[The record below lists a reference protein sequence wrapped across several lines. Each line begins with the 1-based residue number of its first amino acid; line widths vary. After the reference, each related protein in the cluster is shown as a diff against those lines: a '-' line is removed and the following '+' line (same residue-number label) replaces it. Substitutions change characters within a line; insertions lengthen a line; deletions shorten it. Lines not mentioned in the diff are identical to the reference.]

1 MRTIRIGSGAGYSG
15 DRIEPA
21 VELAEKG
28 DIQYLVFECLG
39 ERTVA
44 LAQQA
49 RMKNPDSGYDP
60 LLEERMRAVLPVCA
74 SQGIRIVTNMGAAN
88 PLAAARKTAEIARS
102 LGLSSLKIAAIV
114 GDDVLDACKERD
126 LPIMEFDGTIK
137 QLGNRL
143 LSANAYLG
151 AEPIAEALSAGADI
165 VITGRASDPA
175 LFLAPM
181 IHAFGWAMDDWN
193 LLGQGTVAGHL
204 LECAGQITGGYFA
217 DPGYKDIPDLA
228 RLGFPIGEV
237 GEDGGLVITKVKGS
251 GGAVT
256 AQTCKEQL
264 LYEVHDPTQYIQP
277 DVVADFSQV
286 KVEEIAPNRVRVSG
300 GRGTK
305 RTGTLKVSVG
315 YVDSYIGEG
324 QISYAGPGALARGR
338 LALEIVR
345 ERLKLTGVAASE
357 LWFELIGVDSLH
369 GANLAAKANEPY
381 EVRVR
386 VTGRTE
392 NLREAVRI
400 GNEVETLYTNGPAA
414 GGGAVGVERF
424 DLVADSDSFAQIFGA
439 AGDAHADLVRLAG
452 ARGDLSPVQRVDAD
466 QLEPPVAGGDAGEFQ
481 PLANDFQ
488 RQPPPRQCAGAGIG
502 NLALADIAVDVANRD
517 LQRAG
522 TFCSPSAADPHAVR
536 RDLLDLHLR
545 KIRDHV
551 GLDILRGIVHLVEQL
566 LLAGLRR
573 HRAAGAFDL
582 GDDQAAVFADFADRK
597 AEPREIGNVLVAG
610 VGEVA
615 AGDLAGAF
623 KQMSGDG
630 ALPQQVP
637 VIHRP
642 AEGVNHRRQKQRGIG
657 GAPGDHDIGAAGE
670 RLRDRLGAEIGIGRQ

>member
-60 LLEERMRAVLPVCA
+60 LLEERMRAVLPLCA
-74 SQGIRIVTNMGAAN
+74 SKGIKIVTNMGAAN
-88 PLAAARKTAEIARS
+88 PEAAARKTADIAKS
-102 LGLSSLKIAAIV
+102 LGLSALKIAAIV
-114 GDDVLDACKERD
+114 GDDVLDACKDGD
-126 LPIMEFDGTIK
+126 LKIMEFDGTIR

-151 AEPIAEALSAGADI
+151 AEPMAQALTSGADI

-181 IHAFGWAMDDWN
+181 IHAFGWALDDWN

-217 DPGYKDIPDLA
+217 DPGYKDVSGLA

-237 GEDGGLVITKVKGS
+237 GEDGSLVITKVAGS

-264 LYEVHDPTQYIQP
+264 LYEVHDPAKYFQP

-286 KVEEIAPNRVRVSG
+286 KVEEIGPDRVRISG
-300 GRGTK
+300 GRGAK
-305 RTGTLKVSVG
+305 RTDTLKVSVG

-345 ERLKLTGVAASE
+345 ERLKLTGVEASE
-357 LWFELIGVDSLH
+357 WRFELVGVDSLH
-369 GANLAAKANEPY
+369 GPEVSARASEPY

-386 VTGRTE
+386 VSGRTE
-392 NLREAVRI
+392 NLHEAVRI

-414 GGGAVGVERF
+414 GGGAWKSARDV
-424 DLVADSDSFAQIFGA
+424 VA
-439 AGDAHADLVRLAG
+439 
-452 ARGDLSPVQRVDAD
+452 
-466 QLEPPVAGGDAGEFQ
+466 VAS
-481 PLANDFQ
+481 
-488 RQPPPRQCAGAGIG
+488 
-502 NLALADIAVDVANRD
+502 V
-517 LQRAG
+517 
-522 TFCSPSAADPHAVR
+522 
-536 RDLLDLHLR
+536 LL
-545 KIRDHV
+545 
-551 GLDILRGIVHLVEQL
+551 
-566 LLAGLRR
+566 
-573 HRAAGAFDL
+573 
-582 GDDQAAVFADFADRK
+582 
-597 AEPREIGNVLVAG
+597 PRELAKPQVRF
-610 VGEVA
+610 VGA
-615 AGDLAGAF
+615 
-623 KQMSGDG
+623 
-630 ALPQQVP
+630 
-637 VIHRP
+637 
-642 AEGVNHRRQKQRGIG
+642 
-657 GAPGDHDIGAAGE
+657 
-670 RLRDRLGAEIGIGRQ
+670 

>member
-1 MRTIRIGSGAGYSG
+1 LRTIRVGSGAGYSG

-28 DIQYLVFECLG
+28 GIDYLVFECLG

-49 RMKNPDSGYDP
+49 RMKNPDGGFDP
-60 LLEERMRAVLPVCA
+60 LLEERMRAVLPICA
-74 SQGIRIVTNMGAAN
+74 AKGIKLVTNMGAAN
-88 PLAAARKTAEIARS
+88 PLAAARRTAEIARS
-102 LGLSSLKIAAIV
+102 LGLTLKIAAVV
-114 GDDVLDACKERD
+114 GDDVLDACKDGD

-151 AEPIAEALSAGADI
+151 AEPMAEALRAGADV

-217 DPGYKDIPDLA
+217 DPGYKDVAGLA

-237 GEDGGLVITKVKGS
+237 GEDGSLVITKVEGS

-264 LYEVHDPTQYIQP
+264 LYEVHDPTRYLQP

-286 KVEEIAPNRVRVSG
+286 KVEEIAPDRVRISG

-305 RTGTLKVSVG
+305 RTDTLKVSVG

-345 ERLKLTGVAASE
+345 ERLQLTGVQSSE
-357 LWFELIGVDSLH
+357 LRFDLIGVDSLH
-369 GANLAAKANEPY
+369 GADVSAHANEPY

-386 VTGRTE
+386 VAGRTE
-392 NLREAVRI
+392 SLREAVRI
-400 GNEVETLYTNGPAA
+400 GNEVETLFTNGPAA
-414 GGGAVGVERF
+414 GGGATKSARDV
-424 DLVADSDSFAQIFGA
+424 VA
-439 AGDAHADLVRLAG
+439 
-452 ARGDLSPVQRVDAD
+452 
-466 QLEPPVAGGDAGEFQ
+466 VAS
-481 PLANDFQ
+481 
-488 RQPPPRQCAGAGIG
+488 
-502 NLALADIAVDVANRD
+502 V
-517 LQRAG
+517 
-522 TFCSPSAADPHAVR
+522 
-536 RDLLDLHLR
+536 LL
-545 KIRDHV
+545 
-551 GLDILRGIVHLVEQL
+551 
-566 LLAGLRR
+566 
-573 HRAAGAFDL
+573 
-582 GDDQAAVFADFADRK
+582 
-597 AEPREIGNVLVAG
+597 PRE
-610 VGEVA
+610 
-615 AGDLAGAF
+615 LAKPSVRFVEA
-623 KQMSGDG
+623 
-630 ALPQQVP
+630 
-637 VIHRP
+637 
-642 AEGVNHRRQKQRGIG
+642 
-657 GAPGDHDIGAAGE
+657 
-670 RLRDRLGAEIGIGRQ
+670 

>member
-49 RMKNPDSGYDP
+49 RMKNPDGGYDP
-60 LLEERMRAVLPVCA
+60 LLEERMRAVLPLCA
-74 SQGIRIVTNMGAAN
+74 SKGIKIVTNMGAAN
-88 PLAAARKTAEIARS
+88 PEAAARKTAEIAKS
-102 LGLSSLKIAAIV
+102 LGLSALRIAAVV
-114 GDDVLDACKERD
+114 GDDVLDACKDGD
-126 LPIMEFDGTIK
+126 LPIMEFDGTIR

-151 AEPIAEALSAGADI
+151 AEPMAQALTSGADI

-217 DPGYKDIPDLA
+217 DPGYKDVPDLA

-237 GEDGGLVITKVKGS
+237 GEDGSLVITKVAGS

-264 LYEVHDPTQYIQP
+264 LYEVHDPRKYFQP
-277 DVVADFSQV
+277 DVVADFSHV
-286 KVEEIAPNRVRVSG
+286 SVEEIGPDRVRVSG
-300 GRGTK
+300 GRGSQ
-305 RTGTLKVSVG
+305 RTDTLKISVG

-357 LWFELIGVDSLH
+357 WRFELVGVDALH
-369 GANLAAKANEPY
+369 GAEIAAHANEPY

-386 VTGRTE
+386 VSGRTE

-414 GGGAVGVERF
+414 GGGAWKSARDV
-424 DLVADSDSFAQIFGA
+424 VA
-439 AGDAHADLVRLAG
+439 
-452 ARGDLSPVQRVDAD
+452 
-466 QLEPPVAGGDAGEFQ
+466 VASV
-481 PLANDFQ
+481 LM
-488 RQPPPRQCAGAGIG
+488 
-502 NLALADIAVDVANRD
+502 
-517 LQRAG
+517 
-522 TFCSPSAADPHAVR
+522 
-536 RDLLDLHLR
+536 
-545 KIRDHV
+545 
-551 GLDILRGIVHLVEQL
+551 
-566 LLAGLRR
+566 
-573 HRAAGAFDL
+573 
-582 GDDQAAVFADFADRK
+582 
-597 AEPREIGNVLVAG
+597 PRELAKPQVRF
-610 VGEVA
+610 VGA
-615 AGDLAGAF
+615 
-623 KQMSGDG
+623 
-630 ALPQQVP
+630 
-637 VIHRP
+637 
-642 AEGVNHRRQKQRGIG
+642 
-657 GAPGDHDIGAAGE
+657 
-670 RLRDRLGAEIGIGRQ
+670 

>member
-21 VELAEKG
+21 VELAEQG
-28 DIQYLVFECLG
+28 EIQYLVFECLG

-49 RMKNPDSGYDP
+49 RMKNPDGGYDP

-74 SQGIRIVTNMGAAN
+74 SRGIKIVTNMGAAH
-88 PLAAARKTAEIARS
+88 PVAAARRTAEIARS
-102 LGLSSLKIAAIV
+102 LGLASLKIAAVV

-126 LPIMEFDGTIK
+126 LPIMEFEGTIK

-143 LSANAYLG
+143 LSANAYFG
-151 AEPIAEALSAGADI
+151 AEPIAAALTGGADI

-217 DPGYKDIPDLA
+217 DPGYKDILDLA

-237 GEDGGLVITKVKGS
+237 GEDGSLVVTKVAGS

-264 LYEVHDPTQYIQP
+264 LYEVHDPRRYIQP

-286 KVEEIAPNRVRVSG
+286 KVEEIARDRVRVSG
-300 GRGTK
+300 GRGTG
-305 RTGTLKVSVG
+305 RTDTLKVSVG

-324 QISYAGPGALARGR
+324 QISYAGPGALARGK

-345 ERLKLTGVAASE
+345 ERLKLTGVATSE
-357 LWFELIGVDSLH
+357 LRFELIGVDSLH
-369 GANLAAKANEPY
+369 GAEISARANEPY

-386 VTGRTE
+386 VAGRTE

-414 GGGAVGVERF
+414 GGGVFKSARDVVAVASV
-424 DLVADSDSFAQIFGA
+424 
-439 AGDAHADLVRLAG
+439 
-452 ARGDLSPVQRVDAD
+452 
-466 QLEPPVAGGDAGEFQ
+466 
-481 PLANDFQ
+481 
-488 RQPPPRQCAGAGIG
+488 
-502 NLALADIAVDVANRD
+502 
-517 LQRAG
+517 
-522 TFCSPSAADPHAVR
+522 
-536 RDLLDLHLR
+536 LL
-545 KIRDHV
+545 
-551 GLDILRGIVHLVEQL
+551 
-566 LLAGLRR
+566 
-573 HRAAGAFDL
+573 
-582 GDDQAAVFADFADRK
+582 
-597 AEPREIGNVLVAG
+597 PRE
-610 VGEVA
+610 
-615 AGDLAGAF
+615 LA
-623 KQMSGDG
+623 
-630 ALPQQVP
+630 
-637 VIHRP
+637 RP
-642 AEGVNHRRQKQRGIG
+642 TIRFVEA
-657 GAPGDHDIGAAGE
+657 
-670 RLRDRLGAEIGIGRQ
+670 

>member
-1 MRTIRIGSGAGYSG
+1 MMRAIRIGSGAGYSG

-49 RMKNPDSGYDP
+49 RMKNPEGGYDP
-60 LLEERMRAVLPVCA
+60 LLEERMHAVLAVCA
-74 SQGIRIVTNMGAAN
+74 AKGIKIVTNMGAAN
-88 PLAAARKTAEIARS
+88 PEAAAKKTAEIARS

-114 GDDVLDACKERD
+114 GDDVLDACKDGD
-126 LPIMEFDGTIK
+126 LPIMEFESTIK

-151 AEPIAEALSAGADI
+151 AAPMAEALSAGADI

-217 DPGYKDIPDLA
+217 DPGYKDVPDLA

-237 GEDGGLVITKVKGS
+237 GEDGSLVITKVKGS

-256 AQTCKEQL
+256 ARTCKEQL
-264 LYEVHDPTQYIQP
+264 LYEVHDPAKYFQP

-286 KVEEIAPNRVRVSG
+286 RVEEIGPDRVRVSG

-305 RTGTLKVSVG
+305 RTDTLKVSVG

-345 ERLKLTGVAASE
+345 ERLKLIGVASSE
-357 LWFELIGVDSLH
+357 LRFELVGVDALH
-369 GANLAAKANEPY
+369 GAEISAHANEPY

-414 GGGAVGVERF
+414 GGGAWKSARDV
-424 DLVADSDSFAQIFGA
+424 VA
-439 AGDAHADLVRLAG
+439 
-452 ARGDLSPVQRVDAD
+452 
-466 QLEPPVAGGDAGEFQ
+466 VAS
-481 PLANDFQ
+481 
-488 RQPPPRQCAGAGIG
+488 
-502 NLALADIAVDVANRD
+502 V
-517 LQRAG
+517 
-522 TFCSPSAADPHAVR
+522 
-536 RDLLDLHLR
+536 LL
-545 KIRDHV
+545 
-551 GLDILRGIVHLVEQL
+551 
-566 LLAGLRR
+566 
-573 HRAAGAFDL
+573 
-582 GDDQAAVFADFADRK
+582 
-597 AEPREIGNVLVAG
+597 PRELAKPQVRF
-610 VGEVA
+610 VGA
-615 AGDLAGAF
+615 
-623 KQMSGDG
+623 
-630 ALPQQVP
+630 
-637 VIHRP
+637 
-642 AEGVNHRRQKQRGIG
+642 
-657 GAPGDHDIGAAGE
+657 
-670 RLRDRLGAEIGIGRQ
+670 

>member
-1 MRTIRIGSGAGYSG
+1 MMRTIRIGSGAGYSG

-28 DIQYLVFECLG
+28 DIDYLVFECLG

-49 RMKNPDSGYDP
+49 RMKNPESGFDP
-60 LLEERMRAVLPVCA
+60 LLEERMRAVLPLCA
-74 SQGIRIVTNMGAAN
+74 AKGIKIVTNMGAAN
-88 PLAAARKTAEIARS
+88 PQAAARRTAEIARA
-102 LGLSSLKIAAIV
+102 LGLSKLKIAAIV
-114 GDDVLDACKERD
+114 GDDVLDACKAAD
-126 LPIMEFDGTIK
+126 FPIMEFDGTVR

-151 AEPIAEALSAGADI
+151 AEPMAQALNSGADV

-204 LECAGQITGGYFA
+204 LERAGEITGGYLA
-217 DPGYKDIPDLA
+217 DPGYKDVKDLA

-237 GEDGGLVITKVKGS
+237 GEDGSLVITKVAGS

-264 LYEVHDPTQYIQP
+264 LYEVHDPGQYIQP

-286 KVEEIAPNRVRVSG
+286 RIEEIARDRVRVSG

-324 QISYAGPGALARGR
+324 QISYAGPGAFARGR

-357 LWFELIGVDSLH
+357 WRFELIGVDALH
-369 GANLAAKANEPY
+369 GAEVSAHANEPY

-386 VTGRTE
+386 VAGRTE

-414 GGGAVGVERF
+414 GGGAWKSARDV
-424 DLVADSDSFAQIFGA
+424 VA
-439 AGDAHADLVRLAG
+439 
-452 ARGDLSPVQRVDAD
+452 
-466 QLEPPVAGGDAGEFQ
+466 VAS
-481 PLANDFQ
+481 
-488 RQPPPRQCAGAGIG
+488 
-502 NLALADIAVDVANRD
+502 V
-517 LQRAG
+517 
-522 TFCSPSAADPHAVR
+522 
-536 RDLLDLHLR
+536 LL
-545 KIRDHV
+545 
-551 GLDILRGIVHLVEQL
+551 
-566 LLAGLRR
+566 
-573 HRAAGAFDL
+573 
-582 GDDQAAVFADFADRK
+582 
-597 AEPREIGNVLVAG
+597 PRELAKPQIRF
-610 VGEVA
+610 VGA
-615 AGDLAGAF
+615 
-623 KQMSGDG
+623 
-630 ALPQQVP
+630 
-637 VIHRP
+637 
-642 AEGVNHRRQKQRGIG
+642 
-657 GAPGDHDIGAAGE
+657 
-670 RLRDRLGAEIGIGRQ
+670 